1 MIDKLTEVGREATKY
16 EFNDL
21 PNSPDCQNGI
31 NFASEELIH
40 KIINY
45 DLNSYYQSNL
55 EEKRSFFKVIPYEMH
70 FRYSSDMIS
79 SPLTKISFELQK
91 VAVKIY
97 EELLTYM
104 GDIKG
109 KMKPYEYVKNHLKL
123 VINSTE
129 DLKDE
134 AYVQILKQIK
144 DNTDQ

>member
-1 MIDKLTEVGREATKY
+1 MSWAK
-16 EFNDL
+16 
-21 PNSPDCQNGI
+21 
-31 NFASEELIH
+31 EELIQ

-45 DLNSYYQSNL
+45 DLNTYYNSNL
-55 EEKRSFFKVIPYEMH
+55 QEKRSFFKVIPYEVH
-70 FRYSSDMIS
+70 FKYSSEMIS

-91 VAVKIY
+91 VAIKIY

-104 GDIKG
+104 GDIRG
-109 KMKPYEYVKNHLKL
+109 KLKPYEYVKNHLKL

-144 DNTDQ
+144 DNSDQ